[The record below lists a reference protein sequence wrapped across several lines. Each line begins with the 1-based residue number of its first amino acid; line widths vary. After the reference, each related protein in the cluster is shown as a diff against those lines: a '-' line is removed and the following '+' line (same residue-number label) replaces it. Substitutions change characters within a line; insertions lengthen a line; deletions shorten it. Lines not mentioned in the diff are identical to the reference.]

1 MLKYWYIF
9 KSELMSSLQYAF
21 NLISRLVGYWVMLF
35 IFMNLWKY
43 MYSDPNEVI
52 NDYSMSQMIWY
63 VVITELIYMAVNGR
77 KFCRRIIDDVR
88 GGNLVYN
95 LNKPYN
101 YINYLLFSH
110 LGEIC
115 LNFVIYGV
123 TGIMMGYIFIGEF
136 PKLTLLSVVAVLI
149 TMILAI
155 IINTLLT
162 IFIGLF
168 SFIIEDSTPFYWIY
182 SKLMLILGTIFPI
195 EFFPK
200 VIQKILNLSPIY
212 ANSYGPARLFV
223 NFNIGEFGMIL
234 ISQIIYIFIGY
245 LICYLIYRKGVRK
258 LNVNGG

>member
-21 NLISRLVGYWVMLF
+21 NLISIYNFYWVMLF

-110 LGEIC
+110 LGEIS

-245 LICYLIYRKGVRK
+245 LICYLIYRKGVKK

>member
-1 MLKYWYIF
+1 
-9 KSELMSSLQYAF
+9 
-21 NLISRLVGYWVMLF
+21 
-35 IFMNLWKY
+35 
-43 MYSDPNEVI
+43 MYSDPNEII
-52 NDYSMSQMIWY
+52 NNYSMNQMVWY
-63 VVITELIYMAVNGR
+63 IVITELVYMTVNGR
-77 KFCRRIIDDVR
+77 KFCHKIIDDVR

-95 LNKPYN
+95 LNKPYS

-110 LGEIC
+110 LGEII
-115 LNFVIYGV
+115 LNFAIYGI
-123 TGIMMGYIFIGEF
+123 TGITIGYMFLGEF
-136 PKLTLLSVVAVLI
+136 PKLTLVSVLAVFI

-155 IINTLLT
+155 ILNTLIT

-200 VIQKILNLSPIY
+200 VMQKILNLSPIY

-223 NFNIGEFGMIL
+223 NFNLSEFGMIL
-234 ISQIIYIFIGY
+234 ISQIIYILIGY
-245 LICYLIYRKGVRK
+245 LICYLVYRKGVRK